1 MTKNVEVWQ
10 LVPGDTVTVKG
21 DSMVVKNID
30 AEFAGINLNLI
41 DSHGRGHYQ
50 AYGLDDIIPLE
61 LSD

>member
-21 DSMVVKNID
+21 DSMVIKNID
-30 AEFAGINLNLI
+30 AEFTGVNLNLI
-41 DSHGRGHYQ
+41 DSHGRGHYA
-50 AYGLDDIIPLE
+50 AYGHDDIIPIV